1 MKIPLP
7 ILFLL
12 EFEIASSS
20 PPPDQYS
27 VRAIFQM
34 SVESNPRL
42 HWLSFSLLCDWVRKL
57 ASHSQPI
64 RCKTKTYPD
73 LVARVFPRF
82 RLIGCSYFE
91 FSLGLR
97 VIFLSFDWLLR
108 FIGFFLYDTQSKS
121 VRYWWPV
128 FLLLYSVRRTQNQSS
143 KSSRNCGVKYNKV
156 RGSEPFIQ
164 QKRKAWWDL
173 SWF

>member
-1 MKIPLP
+1 
-7 ILFLL
+7 
-12 EFEIASSS
+12 
-20 PPPDQYS
+20 
-27 VRAIFQM
+27 M

-42 HWLSFSLLCDWVRKL
+42 YWLSFSLLYDWVRKL
-57 ASHSQPI
+57 ASHSQPV
-64 RCKTKTYPD
+64 RCKTKTNPD

-108 FIGFFLYDTQSKS
+108 FIGFFYTTLNRKAFVTDDLF
-121 VRYWWPV
+121 

-156 RGSEPFIQ
+156 RVQNLSFNKSEKLGEIYL
-164 QKRKAWWDL
+164 D
-173 SWF
+173 SSGV

>member
-1 MKIPLP
+1 
-7 ILFLL
+7 
-12 EFEIASSS
+12 
-20 PPPDQYS
+20 
-27 VRAIFQM
+27 M

-42 HWLSFSLLCDWVRKL
+42 YWLSFSLLYDWVRKL
-57 ASHSQPI
+57 ASHSQPV
-64 RCKTKTYPD
+64 RCKTKTNPD

-108 FIGFFLYDTQSKS
+108 FIGFFYTTLNRKAFVTDDLF
-121 VRYWWPV
+121 

-164 QKRKAWWDL
+164 QKRKAW
-173 SWF
+173 

>member
-1 MKIPLP
+1 
-7 ILFLL
+7 
-12 EFEIASSS
+12 
-20 PPPDQYS
+20 
-27 VRAIFQM
+27 M

-64 RCKTKTYPD
+64 RCKTKSYPD

-97 VIFLSFDWLLR
+97 VIFFSFDWLLR
-108 FIGFFLYDTQSKS
+108 FIGFFIRHSIEKRSLLMTC
-121 VRYWWPV
+121 

-156 RGSEPFIQ
+156 RVQNLSFNKSEKLGEIYL
-164 QKRKAWWDL
+164 D
-173 SWF
+173 SSGV

>member
-1 MKIPLP
+1 
-7 ILFLL
+7 
-12 EFEIASSS
+12 
-20 PPPDQYS
+20 
-27 VRAIFQM
+27 M

-91 FSLGLR
+91 LSLGLR
-97 VIFLSFDWLLR
+97 VIFLFFDWLLR
-108 FIGFFLYDTQSKS
+108 FIGFFYTTL
-121 VRYWWPV
+121 
-128 FLLLYSVRRTQNQSS
+128 N
-143 KSSRNCGVKYNKV
+143 
-156 RGSEPFIQ
+156 
-164 QKRKAWWDL
+164 RKAFVTDDL
-173 SWF
+173 FFYFYTQCDGHKINLPSLQGIVVLNITRYGFRTFHSTKAKSLVRFILILVEFRGNGELLPQNT

>member
-1 MKIPLP
+1 
-7 ILFLL
+7 
-12 EFEIASSS
+12 
-20 PPPDQYS
+20 
-27 VRAIFQM
+27 M

-73 LVARVFPRF
+73 LVARVLPRF

-91 FSLGLR
+91 FSSGLR

-108 FIGFFLYDTQSKS
+108 LIGFCFTTL
-121 VRYWWPV
+121 
-128 FLLLYSVRRTQNQSS
+128 N
-143 KSSRNCGVKYNKV
+143 
-156 RGSEPFIQ
+156 
-164 QKRKAWWDL
+164 RKAVVTDDL
-173 SWF
+173 FFYFYTQCDGHKINLPSLQGIVVLNITRYGFRTFHSTKAKSLVRFILILVEFRGNGELLPQNT

>member
-1 MKIPLP
+1 
-7 ILFLL
+7 
-12 EFEIASSS
+12 
-20 PPPDQYS
+20 
-27 VRAIFQM
+27 M

-64 RCKTKTYPD
+64 RCKTKTNPD

-108 FIGFFLYDTQSKS
+108 FIGFFIPHSIEKRSLLMTCFLYFYTQCDGHKINLPSLQGIVVLNITRYGFRTFHSTKAKS
-121 VRYWWPV
+121 LVRFILILV
-128 FLLLYSVRRTQNQSS
+128 EFRGDGELLPQNT
-143 KSSRNCGVKYNKV
+143 
-156 RGSEPFIQ
+156 
-164 QKRKAWWDL
+164 
-173 SWF
+173 

>member
-1 MKIPLP
+1 
-7 ILFLL
+7 
-12 EFEIASSS
+12 
-20 PPPDQYS
+20 
-27 VRAIFQM
+27 M

-97 VIFLSFDWLLR
+97 VIFLSCDWLLR
-108 FIGFFLYDTQSKS
+108 FIGFFIRHSIEKRSLLMTC
-121 VRYWWPV
+121 

-143 KSSRNCGVKYNKV
+143 KSPRNCGVKYNKV
-156 RGSEPFIQ
+156 RVQNLSFNKSEKLGEIYL
-164 QKRKAWWDL
+164 D
-173 SWF
+173 SSGV